1 MSFGQTVFD
10 ENSRSLLKM
19 MKAALAGKA
28 LEGRCNIV
36 FQKYKAGT
44 DYVKKF
50 WIKFAFLFFNV
61 HHFRAMKNVD
71 SVK

>member
-1 MSFGQTVFD
+1 
-10 ENSRSLLKM
+10 M

-50 WIKFAFLFFNV
+50 WIKFAFLF
-61 HHFRAMKNVD
+61 
-71 SVK
+71 

>member
-1 MSFGQTVFD
+1 MRKSKLNTPS
-10 ENSRSLLKM
+10 ERSKIEEDLKM

-50 WIKFAFLFFNV
+50 WIKFAFLF
-61 HHFRAMKNVD
+61 
-71 SVK
+71 